1 MAEMI
6 QAFDNDNQPIVPTEN
21 RILPLTYF
29 NLIRLGQNANHTY
42 QLDGYESVAVV
53 LAGNCDI
60 LVGDHTFS
68 SVGQRK
74 DVWSGKADAVYTG
87 PNTVVHIRAN
97 AADTEIAIAGGYCSE
112 AFEPFRVRP
121 EDVDMVDVGS
131 VETHTHRQIFHI
143 LGHNAAGRAGNLL
156 VSELYADDGC
166 WSGYPPHKHDE
177 EQGEEESSF
186 EELYHYRFKPDTGF
200 GGQIVYQ
207 PDGTSQAF
215 MTRNGDTLLL
225 DGGYH
230 PTVTSPG
237 HREYIFTILVGRHRR
252 SLIQNFHKDHRHLM
266 KDIPGVAAM
275 QAKFRQPNERE
286 PHSAL
291 NGAVRCLI
299 IYYL

>member
-1 MAEMI
+1 MAEI
-6 QAFDNDNQPIVPTEN
+6 IRAFDNVNKPIVPIGTDS
-21 RILPLTYF
+21 LPLTYF
-29 NLIRLGQNANHTY
+29 NLIRLEQNASHAYELSN
-42 QLDGYESVAVV
+42 YESVAVV
-53 LAGNCDI
+53 LAGSCDI
-60 LVGDHTFS
+60 RVGNHTFP

-74 DVWSGKADAVYTG
+74 DIWSGKADAVYAG
-87 PNTVVHIRAN
+87 PNAAVRILAN
-97 AADTEIAIAGGYCSE
+97 TAGTEIAIAGGYCPK

-121 EDVDMVDVGS
+121 EDVEMVDVGS

-166 WSGYPPHKHDE
+166 WSGYPPHKHDD
-177 EQGEEESSF
+177 EQGDEESSF
-186 EELYHYRFKPDTGF
+186 EELYHYRFEPETGF

-237 HREYIFTILVGRHRR
+237 HREYIFTILVGRQRR
-252 SLIQNFHKDHRHLM
+252 SLIQNFHEDHRHLM
-266 KDIPGVAAM
+266 EVIPGVAAM
-275 QAKFRQPNERE
+275 VEKFRQPDE
-286 PHSAL
+286 
-291 NGAVRCLI
+291 
-299 IYYL
+299 

>member
-1 MAEMI
+1 MAEI
-6 QAFDNDNQPIVPTEN
+6 IRASENANQPIVPIGTD
-21 RILPLTYF
+21 ILPLTYF
-29 NLIRLGQNANHTY
+29 NLIRLAQNANYSY

-53 LAGNCDI
+53 LAGNCD
-60 LVGDHTFS
+60 VQAANHTFA

-74 DVWSGKADAVYTG
+74 NIWSGCADAVYAG
-87 PNTVVHIRAN
+87 PNTAVSMRATT
-97 AADTEIAIAGGYCSE
+97 ADTEIAIAGGYCPK

-143 LGHNAAGRAGNLL
+143 LGHNAAGRAGHLL
-156 VSELYADDGC
+156 VSELYADEGC
-166 WSGYPPHKHDE
+166 WSGYPPHKHDD

-186 EELYHYRFKPDTGF
+186 EELYHYRFEPETGF
-200 GGQIVYQ
+200 GGQIIYQ

-252 SLIQNFHKDHRHLM
+252 SLIQNFHEDHRHLM
-266 KDIPGVAAM
+266 NAIPGVAAM
-275 QAKFRQPNERE
+275 QEKFRQPDE
-286 PHSAL
+286 
-291 NGAVRCLI
+291 
-299 IYYL
+299 